1 MRCLDPVIGRVAIS
15 KAGRDKGR
23 LLMVVKILDE
33 DFVLAADGDL
43 RKLEKPKKKRIKHLR
58 YTDFVVESIA
68 VKIENGEKV
77 LNSEIRDAIREI
89 EIMLKTRKE

>member
-1 MRCLDPVIGRVAIS
+1 MHCSDPVIGRVAFS

-33 DFVLAADGDL
+33 DFVMAADGEL
-43 RKLEKPKKKRIKHLR
+43 RKLEKPKKKRIKHLQ
-58 YTDFVVESIA
+58 YTDFVVENIA

-89 EIMLKTRKE
+89 EEMLKTRKE